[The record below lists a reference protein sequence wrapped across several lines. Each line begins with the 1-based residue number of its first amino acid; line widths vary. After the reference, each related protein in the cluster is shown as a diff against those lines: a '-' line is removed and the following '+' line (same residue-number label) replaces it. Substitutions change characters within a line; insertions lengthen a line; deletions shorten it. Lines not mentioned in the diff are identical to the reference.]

1 MTFGIMRTIILDC
14 CPETCYIEDLHDG
27 EYLADFR
34 TMDEGILFITVE
46 IEEIGGYRR
55 QIKVTNLDPTFNHGC
70 TLLISRK
77 VGD

>member
-1 MTFGIMRTIILDC
+1 
-14 CPETCYIEDLHDG
+14 
-27 EYLADFR
+27 
-34 TMDEGILFITVE
+34 MDEGILLITVE